1 MHLLYYQTAKLQT
14 SSNNVPFTVFAW
26 LCPNIHV
33 NVCVGWWVAGL
44 PTIQPWMAL
53 PLAFSRSVYQ
63 QRPYIYLNLFALLVM
78 EMLLCGLPGIM
89 KRDINIIIHITIPI
103 TISIIIITAAAAIV
117 MLVKTGATDE
127 ILHN

>member
-1 MHLLYYQTAKLQT
+1 
-14 SSNNVPFTVFAW
+14 
-26 LCPNIHV
+26 
-33 NVCVGWWVAGL
+33 
-44 PTIQPWMAL
+44 MAL

-78 EMLLCGLPGIM
+78 EMLLCGLLGIM

-103 TISIIIITAAAAIV
+103 TISIIIITAIV

>member
-1 MHLLYYQTAKLQT
+1 
-14 SSNNVPFTVFAW
+14 
-26 LCPNIHV
+26 
-33 NVCVGWWVAGL
+33 
-44 PTIQPWMAL
+44 MAL

-103 TISIIIITAAAAIV
+103 TISIIIITAIV

>member
-1 MHLLYYQTAKLQT
+1 
-14 SSNNVPFTVFAW
+14 
-26 LCPNIHV
+26 
-33 NVCVGWWVAGL
+33 
-44 PTIQPWMAL
+44 MAL